1 VASGDIE
8 QDREMLKPLALTVPE
23 VAYLC
28 SAFRDAEVQ
37 LQGPFA
43 SLEGSLTHTDAH
55 GRSWQVDT
63 KDLVRRLNDANPDQ
77 RCALSRAVSRFWE
90 NYPTQDPGAA
100 MRAAGFL

>member
-1 VASGDIE
+1 VASGDVE
-8 QDREMLKPLALTVPE
+8 RDREMLTPLSLTVPE

-28 SAFRDAEVQ
+28 SAFRDTEVQ
-37 LQGPFA
+37 SHGPFL

-77 RCALSRAVSRFWE
+77 RSALSRAVSRFWE
-90 NYPTQDPGAA
+90 NYPSLDPGAA